1 MINIVVSIVLIVL
14 IIILMKYQK
23 EKFEDLKYKKDILML
38 QKILEK
44 LKDIKKQTYLTS
56 KSTNAGVSQNQG
68 TDSTSKHSVI
78 LENADGSDT
87 EHSVIDSLI
96 YKRALL
102 NSVKIEESLN
112 ELFRK
117 LS

>member
-38 QKILEK
+38 QKMLKK
-44 LKDIKKQTYLTS
+44 LKELKKKRPLTLTS
-56 KSTNAGVSQNQG
+56 EDGEALKNGKGELYELSTM
-68 TDSTSKHSVI
+68 I
-78 LENADGSDT
+78 ENADGSDT